1 MCNKI
6 DCPLYG
12 GACGLTKLGD
22 ANKPFVSCYECK
34 TTVDKNAPD
43 GSKGG
48 MQAYVLTSVKT
59 SADGTEVK
67 TRLLTDMSTATE
79 EMFHQYAESL
89 GKLGLKFVSPE
100 EYFTDEGT
108 GTGILSFT
116 ANGVQ
121 YKWTIERQTVGEPNT
136 HCAAIPDEIRI
147 NTPAGT
153 LIASSQE
160 NPLFPGIAIDLE
172 YERNGEVERIG
183 LGNFEWGENDVG
195 ERGIFTALFRDTAS
209 DDCTE
214 YLPLK
219 DEAGLFGVMPAT
231 LVTVSQNGCVKKK
244 PCTVNILTGQAF
256 GVVISDD
263 DIGAFIEVQHSR
275 YVLYSKKTMDANQL
289 HFWYE

>member
-1 MCNKI
+1 MCNEI
-6 DCPLYG
+6 DCPLRG
-12 GACGLTKLGD
+12 GACGLTKLSD
-22 ANKPFVSCYECK
+22 ANEPFVFCYEYK
-34 TTVDKNAPD
+34 TTVDKSAPD

-48 MQAYVLTSVKT
+48 MQAYVLTSVKA
-59 SADGTEVK
+59 SADGAEVK
-67 TRLLTDMSTATE
+67 TRLLTDMTTATE
-79 EMFHQYAESL
+79 EMLLQYAESL
-89 GKLGLKFVSPE
+89 GKLGLKFVPFE
-100 EYFTDEGT
+100 EYFTDEST
-108 GTGILSFT
+108 GTGVLSFT
-116 ANGVQ
+116 TNGTQ
-121 YKWTIERQTVGEPNT
+121 YKWTIERQTVGESNAYCT
-136 HCAAIPDEIRI
+136 TISDEIRI

-172 YERNGEVERIG
+172 FERNGEVERIG
-183 LGNFEWGENDVG
+183 LGNIEWGENDAG
-195 ERGIFTALFRDTAS
+195 ERGIFTALSRNTAS

-256 GVVISDD
+256 GVETSDD

-275 YVLYSKKTMDANQL
+275 YVLYNKKTMDTNQL
-289 HFWYE
+289 HFWCE